1 MNSRIAAGFLAV
13 FATGLIVAP
22 VETAARGGGFVGGG
36 RAMPAVGGFRGP
48 IARPPIAP
56 VRPVVAPAA
65 TRAAPFARAP
75 FARAPFAR
83 VPFARVPFARV
94 PFGRVPFA
102 HLRHRG
108 FLSAG
113 LPVSVWGDAPWY
125 SGYIDPSYYY
135 SAPPDPAIYSY
146 PATAS
151 PADSVPVRER
161 VIYVMPPRPSCS
173 TQTYHV
179 PAESGGERSINVVR
193 C

>member
-1 MNSRIAAGFLAV
+1 MNSRIAAGILAI

-36 RAMPAVGGFRGP
+36 RAMPVVGGFRGP
-48 IARPPIAP
+48 IVRPPIAP
-56 VRPVVAPAA
+56 VRPMVAPAI
-65 TRAAPFARAP
+65 RHAPLGHAP
-75 FARAPFAR
+75 LARAPFAR
-83 VPFARVPFARV
+83 VPFARA

-102 HLRHRG
+102 HLRRG
-108 FLSAG
+108 RFFSAG

-125 SGYIDPSYYY
+125 GGYIDPSYSYG
-135 SAPPDPAIYSY
+135 APPPDPAIYSY

-151 PADSVPVRER
+151 PAADGGPVRER
-161 VIYVMPPRPSCS
+161 VIYVMPPRPGCS

-179 PAESGGERSINVVR
+179 PAEKGGERSINVVR